1 MKKFLK
7 WSAAFLLLGVLAVGC
22 IKNEPST
29 GIEAMRNAKAA
40 LLTANAELVRAKVQV
55 EAANAALIQAQA
67 TLKLAEAERVKA
79 QAQIDLAYADLVKAK
94 AERERA
100 ETEIMKEEWDLKVQ
114 ELELQLQ
121 ELEAQ
126 VQASI
131 QGYQLA
137 IQMMQTEMVKAQQA
151 YEEALADFE
160 AWKREH
166 AAQLAEELIDSL
178 NAIVFQIQGVMRDI
192 AEAQVDLNVAYA
204 AYDYYVNVTYPE
216 ATEGVILQL
225 QQEKRRLTCQIEYL
239 EGLVAAYTAMYEEY
253 HGDFDAFIAGLQ
265 AQINE
270 WQATAAE
277 QELAQLQLKKEM
289 IDLDAEVMAAAYAAF
304 SDPSYSFSATAWTD
318 PVDDMYI
325 HVKSGVY
332 KVANK
337 TLPGMLNTL
346 ANDIAVIEDT
356 RAQFEG
362 QGVQDVAVTRAAYQK
377 AANDAAKAYKDN
389 WTEWQ
394 TKYAGTKLGTGALY
408 TAWKTS
414 YDSYIAALA
423 TYTNNFKA
431 YKWDYE
437 RAEVLIDLYMEGLDG
452 TLVDGVMNNYFG
464 NGQLS
469 EVLGGIYFNATNLL
483 NFIVGGNTALRDA
496 LESFLVYMATV
507 DQMTDIVTELKSIM
521 DGTHSKGYPAFW
533 DIATACS
540 FTKTAVDNKLRPQD
554 KEVMRSIYTEEA
566 GKDITALTE
575 RDWHTWL
582 FLYWLFENRTLEA
595 GLEGFGTIFTI
606 NPAPYTDAGL
616 QVLNDFFSSVKPGN
630 LVTYNIPSGEPVATP
645 GEDTYAEILNWPQYN
660 ATAQGKW
667 EAAVTRLGTLETL
680 MFDPYDRTWTYD
692 YLADKPSSTPPFYH
706 DTRNPAH
713 IKGIYV
719 SPTSYT
725 PPTYPDVTPVDVNE
739 FYFVLEG
746 KTSYYPSLEMDVTY
760 FGEDC
765 DLYVSYAAL
774 KGAGEYCGAETS
786 DWVGDMLLWYYATDT
801 HGKGH
806 YFYALKQQRILDA
819 FEAAYN
825 HVVNGDYAALQATLE
840 EAYESFNVIYLNKYQ
855 AWQDL
860 MSQYMNKL
868 GEYNYIVN
876 YYLPQLQIWI
886 DEYVGLITEA
896 KDAHTSSDEA
906 IVGLTE
912 ILEAAEQDLL
922 AAKQEMTE
930 IDTIIANWEA
940 GYGLYVGNSNFW
952 PAMAD
957 AELDRH
963 RPDYNNF
970 YQQYRSFVRNFI
982 ADQSARYAAV
992 IDVVLLEI
1000 ENLYDVLAVL
1010 EAQRAALVASIE

>member
-437 RAEVLIDLYMEGLDG
+437 RAEVLIDKYMQGLDG
-452 TLVDGVMNNYFG
+452 TLVNGVMNNYFG

-483 NFIVGGNTALRDA
+483 NFIVGGNTALRNA

-616 QVLNDFFSSVKPGN
+616 QVLNDFFSSVKPGT
-630 LVTYNIPSGEPVATP
+630 VTVP
-645 GEDTYAEILNWPQYN
+645 GVPDVVDGKTYAEILNWPAYDN
-660 ATAQGKW
+660 KAELAWKN
-667 EAAVTRLGTLETL
+667 AVTRLGTLETL
-680 MFDPYDRTWTYD
+680 MFDPYDRAWSWTY
-692 YLADKPSSTPPFYH
+692 KTNNPPDFVL
-706 DTRNPAH
+706 DERNPAH
-713 IKGIYV
+713 IKSINV
-719 SPTSYT
+719 SPTFYT

-746 KTSYYPSLEMDVTY
+746 KTPYYPSLEMDVTY

-840 EAYESFNVIYLNKYQ
+840 EAYESFNVIYLGKYQ

-860 MSQYMNKL
+860 MSQYMAKFA
-868 GEYNYIVN
+868 EYNYIVN
-876 YYLPQLQIWI
+876 AYLPQLQIWI
-886 DEYVGLITEA
+886 NEYVGLITEA

-982 ADQSARYAAV
+982 ADQSARYAAE

>member
-22 IKNEPST
+22 VKNEPSA

-40 LLTANAELVRAKVQV
+40 LLNANAELVKAKVQV

-100 ETEIMKEEWDLKVQ
+100 ETDIMKEEWALKVQ

-166 AAQLAEELIDSL
+166 AAELAEELIDSL
-178 NAIVFQIQGVMRDI
+178 NDIVFQIQRVMRDI
-192 AEAQVDLNVAYA
+192 AAAQVDLNVAYA

-216 ATEGVILQL
+216 ATEGVVLML

-265 AQINE
+265 EQINE

-277 QELAQLQLKKEM
+277 QELAQLQLKKDM
-289 IDLDAEVMAAAYAAF
+289 IDLDAKVQAAAYAAF
-304 SDPSYSFSATAWTD
+304 HDDSYEFSATAWSD
-318 PVDDMYI
+318 PVDDQYI
-325 HVKSGVY
+325 HVDSGVY
-332 KVANK
+332 VVEDQ
-337 TLPGMLNTL
+337 TLPGMLKTL
-346 ANDIAVIEDT
+346 AADIAVIEDT

-362 QGVQDVAVTRAAYQK
+362 QGVEDVEVTRAAYVK
-377 AANDAAKAYKDN
+377 NANDAAKAYTDK
-389 WTEWQ
+389 WTKWQ
-394 TKYAGTKLGTGALY
+394 TNYAGIQLGTGSLY
-408 TAWKTS
+408 KAWDTAYKS
-414 YDSYIAALA
+414 YLATLA
-423 TYTNNFKA
+423 TYTNNFEA

-437 RAEVLIDLYMEGLDG
+437 RAEVLIDEYMEGLKG

-469 EVLGGIYFNATNLL
+469 EVLGGIYFNADNLL
-483 NFIVGGNTALRDA
+483 KFIVGGNTALLNA

-507 DQMTDIVTELKSIM
+507 DQMNDIVTELKSIM
-521 DGTHSKGYPAFW
+521 DGTHSEGYPAFW
-533 DIATACS
+533 DIATACA
-540 FTKTAVDNKLRPQD
+540 FTKTAEDSKLRPQD
-554 KEVMRSIYTEEA
+554 NEVMRSIYTEEA

-582 FLYWLFENRTLEA
+582 FLYWLFENKTLEA
-595 GLEGFGTIFTI
+595 GLEDFGTIFTI

-616 QVLNDFFSSVKPGN
+616 QVLNDFFSSV
-630 LVTYNIPSGEPVATP
+630 TP
-645 GEDTYAEILNWPQYN
+645 GALTAPGTPEANGGVTYAEILAWPSYDN
-660 ATAQGKW
+660 KAELAWK
-667 EAAVTRLGTLETL
+667 AAVIELGTLEND
-680 MFDPYDRTWTYD
+680 MFDPYDRVWSWTYTAPAKNPD
-692 YLADKPSSTPPFYH
+692 S
-706 DTRNPAH
+706 RNPAYH
-713 IKGIYV
+713 TFSV

-725 PPTYPDVTPVDVNE
+725 PPTYLDVEPFDATE
-739 FYFVLEG
+739 FYFRIEDHS
-746 KTSYYPSLEMDVTY
+746 TYYPSLEMDVTY

-774 KGAGEYCGAETS
+774 LAADEYCGAETS
-786 DWVGDMLLWYYATDT
+786 DWAGDLLLWYYDTDT

-819 FEAAYN
+819 FNAAYN
-825 HVVNGDYAALQATLE
+825 HVINGDYAALQATLE
-840 EAYESFNVIYLNKYQ
+840 EAYASFYAIYMDKYQ
-855 AWQDL
+855 VFNDL
-860 MSQYMNKL
+860 HAQYVAL
-868 GEYNYIVN
+868 WGEYNYIVN

-940 GYGLYVGNSNFW
+940 GYGLYVGSSDFW

-957 AELDRH
+957 AELGRH

-982 ADQSARYAAV
+982 ADQSARYAAE